1 VSALTLVAGTPGDLI
16 VNGQLIVAIPLA
28 LLAGFISFASPCVLP
43 VVPGYLGLVS
53 SVADTGVAPGPA
65 AGRDGDGDASAPKTG
80 STMLAAR
87 TRSREGLGALL
98 FVLGFSLV
106 YVAAGAAAGQL
117 GVWMLQYQG
126 IILRVLG
133 IIVITMGLVF
143 IGQIAPLQRERR
155 SSRKPAGLIGAP
167 LLGMIFAVGWAPC
180 VGPTLVAIQALS
192 FESASAGRG
201 ALLALFY
208 CLGLGV
214 PFILAGMGLGAATRS
229 FGWLKR
235 NIRTINLIG
244 GSLLIVIG
252 LLMLVGVWQQL
263 IMAIGSIL
271 PGYVAPL

>member
-1 VSALTLVAGTPGDLI
+1 MSALTLVAGTPGDLI

>member
-1 VSALTLVAGTPGDLI
+1 MSALTLVAGTPGDLI

-65 AGRDGDGDASAPKTG
+65 AGRDGAGDASAPKTG

-133 IIVITMGLVF
+133 IVVITMGLVF

-155 SSRKPAGLIGAP
+155 SSRKPVGLIGAP

-180 VGPTLVAIQALS
+180 VGPTLVAIEALS

-214 PFILAGMGLGAATRS
+214 PFILAGVGLGAATRS

-252 LLMLVGVWQQL
+252 LLMLIGVWQQL
-263 IMAIGSIL
+263 IMAIASIL

>member
-1 VSALTLVAGTPGDLI
+1 MSALTLVAGTPGDLI

-65 AGRDGDGDASAPKTG
+65 PGRDGDGDASAPKTG

-133 IIVITMGLVF
+133 IVVITMGLVF

-214 PFILAGMGLGAATRS
+214 PFILAGVGLGAATRS

-263 IMAIGSIL
+263 IMAIASIL

>member
-1 VSALTLVAGTPGDLI
+1 MSALTLVAGTPGDLI

-65 AGRDGDGDASAPKTG
+65 AGRDGAGDASAPKTG

-133 IIVITMGLVF
+133 LVVIAMGLVF

-214 PFILAGMGLGAATRS
+214 PFILAGVGLGAATRS

-263 IMAIGSIL
+263 IMAIASIL